1 MTGPVQTPTDP
12 GLLSPL
18 EHDAIAMSGELWGM
32 LCAITTD
39 GPAREGDL
47 RELIFH
53 IHGIQRAVLKQ
64 AAARAYPELYRL
76 LGGDPPPG
84 PAQPAPPE
92 MPDPLPDPVIPTGW

>member
-1 MTGPVQTPTDP
+1 MSEHMTATDP

-18 EHDAIAMSGELWGM
+18 EHDAIAITAELWAM
-32 LCAITTD
+32 LCAITSD
-39 GPAREGDL
+39 GAARDGDL

-76 LGGDPPPG
+76 LGGDPPPSDLLYHG
-84 PAQPAPPE
+84 HADDLLEHDGEPS
-92 MPDPLPDPVIPTGW
+92 